1 MINPEVT
8 PEDQKQEEEELE
20 VNMVL
25 NMKFSDFKR
34 LHVTIR
40 NNNLIF
46 GIRNTTKH
54 ISYRSLIIFLT
65 SF

>member
-54 ISYRSLIIFLT
+54 IS
-65 SF
+65 